1 MAEQEWLSPFVR
13 LEMSM
18 MYVRMVYTSK
28 SKKVLFQFKK
38 KQTPRSYLNF
48 NCATIKVSEDLQ
60 ILVS

>member
-28 SKKVLFQFKK
+28 SKKVLFQLKK
-38 KQTPRSYLNF
+38 NKHPGH
-48 NCATIKVSEDLQ
+48 I
-60 ILVS
+60 